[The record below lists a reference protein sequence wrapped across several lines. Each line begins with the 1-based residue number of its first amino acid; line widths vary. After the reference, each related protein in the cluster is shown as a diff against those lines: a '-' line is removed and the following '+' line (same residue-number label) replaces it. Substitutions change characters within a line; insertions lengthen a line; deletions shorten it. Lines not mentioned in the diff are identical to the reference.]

1 MSCTA
6 AVAALSVMLG
16 MGGCTPAP
24 QSSGA
29 TANFAADLGQPGARV
44 DGAQA
49 RAVISAYRL
58 NLGLSQL
65 VLDGH
70 LQKAAER
77 EAMAMAAA
85 DKPASADAVKRR
97 LGSDGIV
104 GPEVNLSAGYRSLA
118 EAFSGW
124 RGSPAHDRV
133 MKASGATRMGI
144 ATAYAPGS
152 KYKVYWALI
161 VAR

>member
-1 MSCTA
+1 MSCSA
-6 AVAALSVMLG
+6 AVAALSAMLG
-16 MGGCTPAP
+16 LSGCNAGPQPAG
-24 QSSGA
+24 SVAS
-29 TANFAADLGQPGARV
+29 FAADLAQPGARV

-65 VLDGH
+65 SLDER

-77 EAMAMAAA
+77 EAAAMAAA

-97 LGSDGIV
+97 LRTDGV
-104 GPEVNLSAGYRSLA
+104 DNPEVNLSAGYRSLA

-124 RGSPAHDRV
+124 RGSPGHDRV
-133 MKASGATRMGI
+133 MRSSATRMGI
-144 ATAYAPGS
+144 ASAYAPGS
-152 KYKVYWALI
+152 KYKVYWAL
-161 VAR
+161 VLAD

>member
-1 MSCTA
+1 MTCSA
-6 AVAALSVMLG
+6 AVAALSAMLG
-16 MGGCTPAP
+16 MSGCESAP

-29 TANFAADLGQPGARV
+29 TASFAADLGQPGARV

-58 NLGLSQL
+58 NLGLTQL
-65 VLDGH
+65 SLDER

-77 EAMAMAAA
+77 EAAAMATA

-97 LGSDGIV
+97 LRADGINN
-104 GPEVNLSAGYRSLA
+104 PEVNLSAGYRSLA

-124 RGSPAHDRV
+124 RGSPAHDGV
-133 MKASGATRMGI
+133 MRARGATRMGI
-144 ATAYAPGS
+144 AAAYAPGS
-152 KYKVYWALI
+152 KYKVYWAL
-161 VAR
+161 VLAQ